1 MANEKFNYS
10 VSVDCVIFGFD
21 DTGLKVLL
29 IKRGEKPFLNQWALP
44 GDLIQ
49 SKESIDEAVYRILKD
64 LTGLKNVF
72 MEQVKT
78 FGDVGRHPLGR
89 VFTVSYF
96 SLIKIRDYMLSPS
109 SFAIEA
115 KWHSV
120 KRIGE
125 LAFDHNKILAS
136 CKEKLVES
144 VKSQPIGFELLPK
157 KFTLTDLQN
166 LYEIILEQPFD
177 KRNFRKKVNSM
188 KILIDTGELQQSVS
202 HRPAKLYQFDRKKY
216 KKLKKTGFDFE
227 I

>member
-29 IKRGEKPFLNQWALP
+29 IKRGEKPFLNHWALP

-120 KRIGE
+120 KRLVNLLLTTIKFLP
-125 LAFDHNKILAS
+125 LAK
-136 CKEKLVES
+136 
-144 VKSQPIGFELLPK
+144 KSWL
-157 KFTLTDLQN
+157 N
-166 LYEIILEQPFD
+166 L
-177 KRNFRKKVNSM
+177 
-188 KILIDTGELQQSVS
+188 
-202 HRPAKLYQFDRKKY
+202 
-216 KKLKKTGFDFE
+216 
-227 I
+227 